1 MFSSDLAGWISA
13 IAGVLALL
21 VAILSYWKNSQNSI
35 KISRLESRVNSIVQS
50 SVQNPAISAG
60 GGGGGGFG
68 GGRGGDGGS
77 VTYQPTQIS
86 NGQQG

>member
-1 MFSSDLAGWISA
+1 MSGSDLAGWISA

-21 VAILSYWKNSQNSI
+21 VAIVSYWKNSQNSL
-35 KISRLESRVNSIVQS
+35 KIRRLESRVNSIVQS
-50 SVQNPAISAG
+50 TVQNPAISTG

-77 VTYQPTQIS
+77 VTYQPTQMS